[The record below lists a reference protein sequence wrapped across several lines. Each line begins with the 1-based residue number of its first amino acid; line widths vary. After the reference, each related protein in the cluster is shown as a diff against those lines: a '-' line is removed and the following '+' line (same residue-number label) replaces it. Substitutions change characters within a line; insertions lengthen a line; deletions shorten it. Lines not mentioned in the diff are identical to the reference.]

1 MLTIFRL
8 LLLSI
13 ESSLWR
19 TLSEKIEEEDKPTED
34 DDVPVVVDDE
44 DSDVDEEE
52 LSFDLL
58 LLILLLFALLT
69 RVIVVFEESFRIIDG
84 FRVPAHLLLI
94 LFVVD
99 NDLIEVKSWC
109 ELV

>member
-19 TLSEKIEEEDKPTED
+19 TRSEKIDEDDKPTED
-34 DDVPVVVDDE
+34 DDVPVVVDDDE

-58 LLILLLFALLT
+58 L
-69 RVIVVFEESFRIIDG
+69 
-84 FRVPAHLLLI
+84 
-94 LFVVD
+94 
-99 NDLIEVKSWC
+99 
-109 ELV
+109 